1 MELIDP
7 TLSIVTINRNNGKGL
22 EETIRSVA
30 EQTFSDFQYI
40 VIDGG
45 STDASVDVIKKYADV
60 IDYWV
65 SEPDKGIYHA
75 MNKGIRQAK
84 GEYLLFLNSG
94 DKLYDRTILQDVLD
108 AEPSED
114 FVFGDILYEGEGAP
128 LVMPDRITLETF
140 LGSSIGHGATFIRS
154 TLFETYGLYNE
165 SNKIVSDWEFFL
177 NALVRYGC
185 TYRHITKVFTVYQQ
199 GGISVNATYNRAQAE
214 ERQTALK
221 KAFPLLYDTIAGNL
235 SMKEQLRLYENSRL
249 IQLCK
254 RLQNS
259 RLNGIRNKYFRFG
272 RK

>member
-1 MELIDP
+1 
-7 TLSIVTINRNNGKGL
+7 
-22 EETIRSVA
+22 
-30 EQTFSDFQYI
+30 
-40 VIDGG
+40 
-45 STDASVDVIKKYADV
+45 
-60 IDYWV
+60 
-65 SEPDKGIYHA
+65 
-75 MNKGIRQAK
+75 
-84 GEYLLFLNSG
+84 
-94 DKLYDRTILQDVLD
+94 LYDRTILQDFLD

-185 TYRHITKVFTVYQQ
+185 SYRHIRKVFTVYQQ
-199 GGISVNATYNRAQAE
+199 GGISLNATYNRLQAE